1 MRSDS
6 RLIAFVPTT
15 DPDRARE
22 FYEGKLGLKFLADD
36 GFALLFDSNGT
47 RLRVARVRDFT
58 PGPGTALG
66 WEVRDMDGALEDLA
80 RGGVSVERIPFLPQD
95 DRGVC
100 TFPNGDQ
107 VAWFKDPDGNTLSVA
122 RMASPAPG

>member
-6 RLIAFVPTT
+6 RLTAFVATT

-22 FYEGKLGLKFLADD
+22 FYAAKLGLKFLGDD
-36 GFALLFDSNGT
+36 GFALLFDSNGS
-47 RLRVARVRDFT
+47 RLRVAKVQAFT
-58 PGPGTALG
+58 PAPFTVLG
-66 WEVRDMDGALEDLA
+66 WEVSDMDAALEDLA
-80 RGGVSVERIPFLPQD
+80 GNGVSIERFPFLPQD

-122 RMASPAPG
+122 RKASS

>member
-6 RLIAFVPTT
+6 RLTAFVAMT
-15 DPDRARE
+15 DPERARE
-22 FYEGKLGLKFLADD
+22 FYEGKLGLKFLGDD

-47 RLRVARVRDFT
+47 RLRVATVRDFT
-58 PGPGTALG
+58 PVPATALG
-66 WEVRDMDGALEDLA
+66 WEVRDLDGSLEDLA
-80 RGGVSVERIPFLPQD
+80 RNGVSIERFPFLPQD

-107 VAWFKDPDGNTLSVA
+107 VVWFKDPDGNTLSVA
-122 RMASPAPG
+122 RMATP